1 MNFTESARRLAG
13 CTALL
18 LGWRPDEFWR
28 ATPQELADAL
38 DALSAPAGEA
48 GTGPMARADLTKL
61 MEASPDE

>member
-1 MNFTESARRLAG
+1 MNFTQSARRLAG

-38 DALSAPAGEA
+38 DALSAPAGGSRAE
-48 GTGPMARADLTKL
+48 PMARTDLTKL